1 MTLIDWG
8 AAGRPLTMTTFE
20 RPLTMTKFERPLAM
34 TTLEGRP
41 LTMTTFERP
50 LTMAKMPTA
59 YLILILWFLAG
70 EGRSR
75 PPISPGA
82 ADRPRPFPP
91 FWLWGCFV
99 KKISFLAAAL
109 AAFAFGWAPASAQTP
124 SAAAVNAAAHPP
136 AAPPANTG
144 GLMPYEKFTEGAT
157 AQRGL
162 FTVWRGKDGSV
173 ALELTPAQFNTDF
186 VELGIPI
193 NGIGQGLFS
202 GFTDLQNCQIIRFTR
217 QDNRVAILFPQTRF
231 LARPNSPE
239 ARAVAAAVADSVAGV
254 AKIIAVDPATGN
266 VVFDASPFLQD
277 ITNVGSFLTDLNGG
291 RSINPLGGY
300 RLDSQQSY
308 FGTTKSF
315 PDNIVIVANQTFST
329 LNAQY
334 ISAPTD
340 ARNLQIQL
348 QYNIATLPTDH
359 YMPRYYDDRVGYF
372 VNAHDDFSSDNSLN
386 KDANYIVRWDLS
398 NGPIVYYL
406 SNTIPT
412 RYRAPI
418 RSALLT
424 WNKAFAKLG
433 YPNAVEVRDQ
443 PNDPNFDPDD
453 IRYNVVRW
461 LAEENGGFA
470 EAQLLYNPYTG
481 EMIKSGVVIDS
492 DLMRY
497 AKWSYPVRVQSEGG
511 VAGGMRAEL
520 GADDYMAGERQ
531 QFGYGMTALALQNA
545 GDGYYI
551 PEKYADEYLESIV
564 LHESGHDF
572 GLRHNFIGSQFY
584 TAKQLQSKAF
594 TSKYGTATS
603 VMEYSPVNLW
613 PKGAS
618 QGDYFQTVLGPYDY
632 YVIKWGYAKIP
643 GASTPAAELPTLRRW
658 ASAWNTATGA
668 WSSDEDVQWGFG
680 NAVDPRNQQFDL
692 TNDNIAWCGTQLKM
706 AHQMIAQVDR
716 RFPKKQASFEDL
728 QSALGSLLGQTGS
741 CASIVSR
748 YVGGEYISRSLRGDP
763 RAAMPLSAIPRSRQ
777 AQAFKLLESYLF
789 SADAWNFSPALLRQ
803 AVMQYRFDDWN
814 SNFAVRHDI
823 SIEGVAA
830 RYQNSIIARM
840 FTPVTLQRL
849 DDMSFKY
856 GTKQTVGIDDLFTWL
871 QSAVYNDVSHPKGG
885 NIPLIRRNLQHNYA
899 ALLSQLANSPPAGTP
914 SDAVALARYE
924 LGSLQQQIA
933 SSLTNNRLDL
943 LTRAHLESLAT
954 DVRRALNTQ
963 SVLTL
968 RS

>member
-1 MTLIDWG
+1 MK
-8 AAGRPLTMTTFE
+8 
-20 RPLTMTKFERPLAM
+20 KF
-34 TTLEGRP
+34 
-41 LTMTTFERP
+41 
-50 LTMAKMPTA
+50 
-59 YLILILWFLAG
+59 
-70 EGRSR
+70 
-75 PPISPGA
+75 
-82 ADRPRPFPP
+82 
-91 FWLWGCFV
+91 
-99 KKISFLAAAL
+99 SFLIAAL
-109 AAFAFGWAPASAQTP
+109 AALAFAWAPASAQTP
-124 SAAAVNAAAHPP
+124 SAAAVNAAHPP
-136 AAPPANTG
+136 AAPANTG

-186 VELGIPI
+186 VELGVPI

-202 GFTDLQNCQIIRFTR
+202 GFTDLQNCQIVRFTR

-254 AKIIAVDPATGN
+254 AKIISVDPATGN

-291 RSINPLGGY
+291 RTLNPLGSY

-308 FGTTKSF
+308 FGATKAF

-329 LNAQY
+329 LNPQF
-334 ISAPTD
+334 ISTPTD

-348 QYNIATLPTDH
+348 QYNIATLPADH
-359 YMPRYYDDRVGYF
+359 YMPRFYDDRVGYF
-372 VNAHDDFSSDNSLN
+372 VNAHNDFSSDNSLN
-386 KDANYIVRWDLS
+386 KDANYIVRWDI
-398 NGPIVYYL
+398 NNRPIVYYL

-418 RSALLT
+418 RAALLT
-424 WNKAFAKLG
+424 WNKAFARIG

-481 EMIKSGVVIDS
+481 EMIKSGIVIDS

-497 AKWSYPVRVQSEGG
+497 GKWDYPVRVQPQGN
-511 VAGGMRAEL
+511 AAMLTEL
-520 GADDYMAGERQ
+520 GAADYMAGEQQ
-531 QFGYGMTALALQNA
+531 QFGYGMTALALMSA
-545 GDGYYI
+545 GDGYNV
-551 PEKYADEYLESIV
+551 PQKFGDEFLESIV

-572 GLRHNFIGSQFY
+572 GLRHNFIGSQYY

-594 TSKYGTATS
+594 TSRYGTATS
-603 VMEYSPVNLW
+603 VMEYSPVNIW
-613 PKGAS
+613 PKGTP

-643 GASTPAAELPTLRRW
+643 GASSPQAELPTLKRW
-658 ASAWNTATGA
+658 ASAWNTPEGA
-668 WSSDEDVQWGFG
+668 WSSDEDVQWGPG
-680 NAVDPRNQQFDL
+680 IAVDPRNQQFDL
-692 TNDNIAWCGTQLKM
+692 STDNIAWCGTQMKM
-706 AHQMIAQVDR
+706 AHQLIAQVDR
-716 RFPKKQASFEDL
+716 RFPKKESSFADL
-728 QSALGSLLGQTGS
+728 QSALGTLLGQTGS
-741 CASIVSR
+741 CSAVVSR
-748 YVGGEYISRSLRGDP
+748 YIGGEYISRSLRGDP
-763 RAAMPLSAIPRSRQ
+763 HAAMPLTAIPRSRE
-777 AQAFKLLESYLF
+777 AQAFKLLENYLF
-789 SADAWNFSPALLRQ
+789 SADAWNFSPSLLRQ
-803 AVMQYRFDDWN
+803 AVMQYRFDDWK
-814 SNFAVRHDI
+814 SNFAARHDI
-823 SIEGVAA
+823 SIVNVAA
-830 RYQNSIIARM
+830 RYQNAIIARM

-856 GTKQTVGIDDLFTWL
+856 GTKQTMGIGDLFTWL
-871 QSAVYNDVSHPKGG
+871 QSAVYSDLSHPKGG

-899 ALLSQLANSPPAGTP
+899 ALLSQLANAAPAGTP

-924 LGSLQQQIA
+924 LGSLQSQIA
-933 SSLTNNRLDL
+933 GSLNNNRLDL
-943 LTRAHLESLAT
+943 LTRAHLQSLAT
-954 DVRRALNTQ
+954 DVRRALNAQ